1 MLFYVYALA
10 RPVKVKR
17 SIDWRVFYIGKGSKR
32 RVWRHESEARRGCRC
47 HKCNIIRKV
56 WREGGEIQR
65 YILLTT
71 EDEQTAFAYE
81 KEMIAMHGRENLVNY
96 TEGGDGASGTIVSD
110 ETRALLAARTKQ
122 TWGDPVIRERRMA
135 AHRIAMQ
142 QPELKAL
149 KSRQARGR
157 KATAAAR
164 ANGSAAAKR
173 RYENPE
179 ERAKS
184 RENMQRQLTV
194 PEMRDRIIGGIRRS
208 ATGTE
213 GRAARSKI
221 RTQAWANPE
230 SRAKT
235 IEGLRAAW
243 QDPEQRQKRSE
254 AMRQGWA
261 RRKALR
267 DKQSDNHS

>member
-1 MLFYVYALA
+1 MLYYVYALA
-10 RPVKVKR
+10 RPIKVKR
-17 SIDWRVFYIGKGSKR
+17 HIEWRVFYVGKGSKR
-32 RVWRHESEARRGCRC
+32 RVWRHESEAKRGCKC

-71 EDEQTAFAYE
+71 EDEQEAFAYE
-81 KEMIAMHGRENLVNY
+81 RATIALHGRENLVNY
-96 TEGGDGASGTIVSD
+96 TEGGDGASGAIVSE

-122 TWGDPVIRERRMA
+122 TWEDPAIRERRMS
-135 AHRIAMQ
+135 AHQIAMQ
-142 QPELKAL
+142 RPELKAL
-149 KSRQARGR
+149 KSQQSRGR

-184 RENMQRQLTV
+184 REGMQRQRAT
-194 PEMRDRIIGGIRRS
+194 PEMRDRLIGGIRRW

-213 GRAARSKI
+213 GRAARSEARK
-221 RTQAWANPE
+221 QAWANPE

-243 QDPEQRQKRSE
+243 QDPEERQRRSE
-254 AMRQGWA
+254 AMRAGWA
-261 RRKALR
+261 RRKASR
-267 DKQSDNHS
+267 NKTNES